1 MAFASPKMVTQ
12 YLYLI
17 DNVIDVNFKN
27 LKCRSQEPVTQDVL
41 DAYGLET
48 LKFGRDYIIPKPFDP
63 RLNEFESYAV
73 AKAACESGV
82 ARVPVEDWDAYKKQ
96 LKK

>member
-27 LKCRSQEPVTQDVL
+27 LKCRSQENGVTITYEMEKV
-41 DAYGLET
+41 ASPPET
-48 LKFGRDYIIPKPFDP
+48 LKCVI
-63 RLNEFESYAV
+63 
-73 AKAACESGV
+73 
-82 ARVPVEDWDAYKKQ
+82 
-96 LKK
+96 

>member
-27 LKCRSQEPVTQDVL
+27 LKCRSQE
-41 DAYGLET
+41 
-48 LKFGRDYIIPKPFDP
+48 K
-63 RLNEFESYAV
+63 
-73 AKAACESGV
+73 
-82 ARVPVEDWDAYKKQ
+82 AYKGASSEEKTYPE
-96 LKK
+96 

>member
-27 LKCRSQEPVTQDVL
+27 LKCRSQE
-41 DAYGLET
+41 
-48 LKFGRDYIIPKPFDP
+48 
-63 RLNEFESYAV
+63 
-73 AKAACESGV
+73 
-82 ARVPVEDWDAYKKQ
+82 
-96 LKK
+96 